1 MLSNPNV
8 SQIIP
13 KAGNRYESAL
23 AIAKRARNIESK
35 RIIEGDR
42 DITDSVDIAAKEI
55 AEGKVR
61 VKKDGEY
68 VVKEE
73 NENIITND
81 INDVVVE

>member
-23 AIAKRARNIESK
+23 AIAKRARNIENK
-35 RIIEGDR
+35 RVVEGSR

-55 AEGKVR
+55 AEGKVK
-61 VKKDGEY
+61 VKKNGEY

-73 NENIITND
+73 KVVIIPDEMND
-81 INDVVVE
+81 IVEE